1 MGGHIPVEGA
11 IMESLSLT
19 DLAQEHLGKAR
30 EGSAGRSAVTVH
42 GHHDFVLRQ
51 TLIALLQDQA
61 LAEHDSPREAT
72 LQVLHGRVRLTA
84 GEDTWEGG
92 VGEMLV
98 IPPARHDLLA
108 LEDAVVLLSVGTGA

>member
-1 MGGHIPVEGA
+1 
-11 IMESLSLT
+11 MESLSLT

-84 GEDTWEGG
+84 GEETWEGG